1 MLKLVAIFKDSQGK
15 KHQWVFKN
23 FDPTVTIE
31 KARNALERMT
41 ELSLFEKDGVNK
53 FHSFVSAELVED
65 NEPPL
70 KERPK
75 NLPPKVRNESSTT
88 EEKLSEPKKGRQ
100 SSKIINFPQKTDK

>member
-1 MLKLVAIFKDSQGK
+1 MLKLVAIFKDSQEK

-31 KARNALERMT
+31 KARHSLELMT
-41 ELSLFEKDGVNK
+41 SLSLFEQDGVNK
-53 FHSFVSAELVED
+53 FHSLVSAELVED

-75 NLPPKVRNESSTT
+75 YTSPPKVCREEPTETLKESGQTN
-88 EEKLSEPKKGRQ
+88 Q
-100 SSKIINFPQKTDK
+100 SSKIINFLQKTDK